1 MPRSENVTKKQLS
14 NLKSFAER
22 PKEEARAIQ
31 RMGAAASQRK
41 QRERKLFRQTVAEIL
56 ANPAMLNGKQLIN
69 PATGDPLENMQAAII
84 IATLKAALKGDHKAA
99 AKIVDWLG
107 ESNTPAGVTINVQLG
122 K

>member
-22 PKEEARAIQ
+22 PVEEARAIQ
-31 RMGAAASQRK
+31 RMGAAASHK
-41 QRERKLFRQTVAEIL
+41 AHRERKLFRQTVAEIL
-56 ANPAMLNGKQLIN
+56 ANPAKLNGKQLVN
-69 PATGDPLENMQAAII
+69 PATGEPLENMQAALI